1 MFSEYFMWSLNF
13 LQGLTGSYAFAIIFF
28 TIIIKVLLY
37 PLTEKQYRSMKE
49 MQALQPEIRKLQERF
64 KDDQKKLQE
73 KQMELFAKHKINP
86 LGGCFP
92 LLIQMPILIGI
103 YSTIIS
109 FKNVFAG
116 EHLPFLWIGGFLSE
130 RYPDWF
136 ASDLSRVDM
145 PLLILY
151 GVSMYLS
158 QKLTV
163 TDPSTA
169 QSQKSMNTFMP
180 IFFTFMLLQMQ
191 LPCAMVLYWLCF
203 NLLGLIQQA
212 HIIRMPDAVLVTDAE
227 DVAVDGESSKTK
239 GSKKR

>member
-1 MFSEYFMWSLNF
+1 MWSLNF

-28 TIIIKVLLY
+28 TIVIKLLLY

-49 MQALQPEIRKLQERF
+49 MQAIQPEIRKLQDRY
-64 KDDQKKLQE
+64 KDDQKRMQE
-73 KQMELFAKHKINP
+73 EQMKLFAKHKINP

-103 YSTIIS
+103 YSTIMN

-116 EHLPFLWIGGFLSE
+116 EHIPFLWIGGHLSE
-130 RYPDWF
+130 RYPDYF
-136 ASDLSRVDM
+136 ASSLAGTDT
-145 PLLILY
+145 PLLVLY

-163 TDPSTA
+163 TDPATA
-169 QSQKSMNTFMP
+169 QSQKTMNTFMP
-180 IFFTFMLLQMQ
+180 IFFTWMLWSWK

-227 DVAVDGESSKTK
+227 DVAAEGESSKTK